1 MRRWIVKKLED
12 GEWKM
17 VGIYNENFV
26 EQMSNAVAN
35 LTKQGYVMYETIRVE
50 EIKAETGADN
60 G

>member
-1 MRRWIVKKLED
+1 MKRWIVKKLEN

-35 LTKQGYVMYETIRVE
+35 LTKQGYVMYESIRVE
-50 EIKAETGADN
+50 EIKTEANN